1 MQKALVYEHP
11 EVTTTL
17 PWQLTWKNTGII
29 IINRTEIFLRM
40 VVTVLILLVRLLR
53 LADGNTNLATIKT
66 QTIGGITVQ
75 ISPIVGLT

>member
-1 MQKALVYEHP
+1 
-11 EVTTTL
+11 
-17 PWQLTWKNTGII
+17 
-29 IINRTEIFLRM
+29 M